1 MSSIFISYS
10 RKDIDFARSLA
21 EQLEAAGFTCWIDFA
36 EIESGAQWLK
46 RIQEGIE
53 TSDAFV
59 VVMSRAARDSEWVER
74 ETLMAMELR
83 KPLHIALI
91 GELPLPLH
99 LINRQFI
106 DFREDQD
113 KAVGDLAAA
122 LHQRKTTTPT
132 SLSPEPTESN
142 FFTYIAQI
150 TSSESE
156 ALIARDLYHWA
167 QQQADEVTF
176 GGKVTPAYHVRI
188 KLDGNPLTVFSVW
201 AYPRKP
207 AAQIYFQYLADYAPY
222 TDAHLR
228 RSTLASLNRLLSP
241 ENKILEDKADRRPTI
256 ALSALDSAEKLET
269 FQQIMAEIFEN
280 LKSN

>member
-10 RKDIDFARSLA
+10 RKDIDFARFLA
-21 EQLEAAGFTCWIDFA
+21 EQLEAAGFTCWIDFDK
-36 EIESGAQWLK
+36 IESGAQWLK

-74 ETLMAMELR
+74 ETLMAMELH

-91 GELPLPLH
+91 GDLPLPLH

-106 DFREDQD
+106 DFREDQEQ
-113 KAVGDLAAA
+113 AVGRLAAA
-122 LHQRKTTTPT
+122 LRQHKTAAPA
-132 SLSPEPTESN
+132 SLSPEPSENN

-150 TSSESE
+150 TRSESE

-167 QQQADEVTF
+167 KQQADEVAF

-188 KLDGNPLTVFSVW
+188 GLGDNTLTVFSVW
-201 AYPRKP
+201 AYSRRP
-207 AAQIYFQYLADYAPY
+207 AAQIYFQYLAEVAPY
-222 TDAHLR
+222 TDVHLR
-228 RSTLASLNRLLSP
+228 RSTLVSLNRLLSP
-241 ENKILEDKADRRPTI
+241 ENQIIEDKADRRPTI
-256 ALSALDSAEKLET
+256 PLSTMDSAEKLET

-280 LKSN
+280 LRSN